1 MNNDEYRPRFSFEI
15 TEEQQIRTNKLITT
29 HGLRKAIFS
38 RILNEVLD
46 LIDEHGQ
53 VVIGALMS
61 PRVKPTEILSPLANA
76 KKIGKKK

>member
-15 TEEQQIRTNKLITT
+15 TEEQQTRTNKLITT

-38 RILNEVLD
+38 RILDEVLN